1 MDWVQIA
8 VSILSGLAV
17 CIPAIDGR
25 LLYLDEKRSRPILAG
40 MSAAYPQRAIQA
52 VDFEKNIRHFWDNV
66 KWEQSKKCEKFFGG
80 SGEEKTAFARACEEA
95 QKKQGKPPAEQRLSD

>member
-25 LLYLDEKRSRPILAG
+25 LLHFDKKEADHFLPGCLRHIRREPYKRSISR
-40 MSAAYPQRAIQA
+40 
-52 VDFEKNIRHFWDNV
+52 KNTPLL
-66 KWEQSKKCEKFFGG
+66 G
-80 SGEEKTAFARACEEA
+80 
-95 QKKQGKPPAEQRLSD
+95 